1 MPINELITAN
11 KAYIDERLL
20 QTRRKFEIMINSNND
35 LAKQNEYMNLL
46 KQIEVDRKKLNA
58 DLFEMPDLNRYN
70 ITLEDLQENKA
81 NSMVRTNINDY
92 TILRN
97 IPIQKLNEV
106 SHNEEINSIWSY
118 LLFFEKEYLGLLS
131 EQNLR
136 LDYGHAYQR
145 EKFFTVFNE
154 TIRVLQR
161 YGEMLQEIEGAE
173 KTGNNA
179 YKERLLGLQS
189 KQYRDVIIRTG
200 RFLQS
205 LKAFMDDIFDSE
217 ANGEKVLMEPDK
229 IVEISGGQSN
239 IDGITSR
246 EALKDLE
253 LFIKEYIEF
262 LKIPEIRKIED
273 EE

>member
-1 MPINELITAN
+1 MPLDDLISTN
-11 KAYIDERLL
+11 KAYVEERLL
-20 QTRRKFEIMINSNND
+20 QTKRKFEIMLNSSSDMN
-35 LAKQNEYMNLL
+35 KHSEYTNLL
-46 KQIEVDRKKLNA
+46 KQIDTDLKKLNA
-58 DLFEMPDLNRYN
+58 DLFEINDLHRYN
-70 ITLEDLQENKA
+70 ITIEDLQNNK
-81 NSMVRTNINDY
+81 NDMHVRTNINEY

-97 IPIQKLNEV
+97 ISLQRLNEV

-145 EKFFTVFNE
+145 EKFFTTFNE
-154 TIRVLQR
+154 NLRVLQR
-161 YGEMLQEIEGAE
+161 YGELLQEIEGAE
-173 KTGNNA
+173 KTGNNN
-179 YKERLLGLQS
+179 YKERLIGLQS

-200 RFLQS
+200 KFLQS
-205 LKAFMDDIFDSE
+205 IKAFTDDIFDSE
-217 ANGEKVLMEPDK
+217 ANGEKVILEPDK

-246 EALKDLE
+246 EALHDLD
-253 LFIKEYIEF
+253 LFIKEFIEF
-262 LKIPEIRKIED
+262 LKIPEIKKIED